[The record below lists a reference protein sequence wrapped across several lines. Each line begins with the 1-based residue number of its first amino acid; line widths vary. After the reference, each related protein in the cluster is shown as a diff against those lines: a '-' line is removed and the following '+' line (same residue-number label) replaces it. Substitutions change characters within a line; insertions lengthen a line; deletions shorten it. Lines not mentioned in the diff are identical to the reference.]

1 MAVTAV
7 FFDVGET
14 LVDEQRYWHL
24 LADRLELQPHILW
37 AAVGVTIAQNEEH
50 TALWEH
56 LGIERP
62 NDDSLP
68 AYERGDLYPDALP
81 CLEGLRRRG
90 YFVGIAGNQ
99 TATLE
104 NWARSESLPADVI
117 ASSARW
123 GARKPEPAFFD
134 RVIDAC
140 ERPAAEIA
148 YVGDRV
154 DNDIVP
160 ALEAGLVAVH
170 VRRGPWGYLQSGAER
185 AHIQLDSLVELPEAL
200 AHV

>member
-1 MAVTAV
+1 MAVSAV

-14 LVDEQRYWHL
+14 LVNEQRYW
-24 LADRLELQPHILW
+24 RLFAERLGLEPHVLW
-37 AAVGVTIAQNEEH
+37 AAVGVTIARDEEH

-62 NDDSLP
+62 SDEELV
-68 AYERGDLYPDALP
+68 YERGDLYPDALP
-81 CLEGLRRRG
+81 CLEELRRRG

-104 NWARSESLPADVI
+104 EWARSESLPADVI
-117 ASSARW
+117 GSSARW
-123 GARKPEPAFFD
+123 GVRKPDIAFFE
-134 RVIDAC
+134 RVVAEGGCDAG
-140 ERPAAEIA
+140 EVA

-154 DNDIVP
+154 DNDVLP

-170 VRRGPWGYLQSGAER
+170 VRRGPWGYLQPGAER
-185 AHIQLDSLVELPEAL
+185 AHLQIDSLAELPEAL
-200 AHV
+200 VDV